1 MSIIKSHDN
10 TLYGGNGEF
19 NIELKPLCD
28 EHLPY
33 LYKWCSDLDV
43 LYWTETDEVGEPYA
57 KETVHDIYGG
67 VSQNALCFLIEV
79 NGIAIGECWLQKMN
93 MPNVIAMYPEYTD
106 VRRIDMAIGEKDYWN
121 RGIGTKLI
129 QMLVDFAFNSEQVEV
144 LHCFCEEYNKR
155 SQRVW
160 EKNGFILEHKIKHVY
175 NQKSNYE
182 YHYVLTRQQY
192 MQNRHVKACDV

>member
-33 LYKWCSDLDV
+33 LYKWCSDLGV

-93 MPNVIAMYPEYTD
+93 MPNVIAMY
-106 VRRIDMAIGEKDYWN
+106 
-121 RGIGTKLI
+121 
-129 QMLVDFAFNSEQVEV
+129 SE
-144 LHCFCEEYNKR
+144 
-155 SQRVW
+155 
-160 EKNGFILEHKIKHVY
+160 
-175 NQKSNYE
+175 
-182 YHYVLTRQQY
+182 
-192 MQNRHVKACDV
+192 